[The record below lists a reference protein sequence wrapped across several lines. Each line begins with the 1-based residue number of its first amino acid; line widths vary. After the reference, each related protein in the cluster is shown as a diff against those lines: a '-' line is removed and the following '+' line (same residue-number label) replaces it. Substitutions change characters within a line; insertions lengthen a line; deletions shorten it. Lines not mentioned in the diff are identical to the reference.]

1 MPMQSA
7 RLSPGPGSFPFVPP
21 NRPGPPMTVWT
32 WCPTEA
38 PAKAPVL
45 IVLHGASRNAR
56 TYRDAWVEAAEAA
69 GALLVVPEFSKA
81 LFPTP
86 REYEVGNM
94 RDRQRLPLPPEEWV
108 YATIEALFDA
118 AVRHAGSR
126 RRSYFLYGHSAGGQ
140 LVHRLLTFAPK
151 ARVEAAVSAN
161 AGCYTMPVAGERFP
175 YGLDGWPVSDDD
187 LRRLFARRHT
197 ILLGE
202 EDTDEEDAI
211 LLRSPEAMRQG
222 PHRLAR
228 GHCYFRTAE
237 REAAR
242 LGAEFRWRLVTVPG
256 VGHSNKRLAPHA
268 ARLLVG
274 DLAR

>member
-1 MPMQSA
+1 
-7 RLSPGPGSFPFVPP
+7 
-21 NRPGPPMTVWT
+21 MTVWT
-32 WCPTEA
+32 WRPEA
-38 PAKAPVL
+38 PSPDAPVL

-56 TYRDAWVEAAEAA
+56 TYRDAWVEQARRFAS
-69 GALLVVPEFSKA
+69 LLIVPEFSKA

-94 RDRQRLPLPPEEWV
+94 RDRNRVPLPAEEWV
-108 YATIEALFDA
+108 YGTIEALFDS
-118 AVRHAGSR
+118 AVQRTGT
-126 RRSYFLYGHSAGGQ
+126 RRSGYRLYGHSAGGQ
-140 LVHRLLTFAPK
+140 LVHRLLTFMPE

-161 AGCYTMPVAGERFP
+161 AGCYTMPLPGERFP
-175 YGLDGWPVSDDD
+175 YGLDGWSLPDAS

-202 EDTDEEDAI
+202 EDTNEEDAV
-211 LLRSPEAMRQG
+211 LLKSPEAMRQG

-228 GHCYFRTAE
+228 GLTYFETAR

-242 LGAEFRWRLVTVPG
+242 VGADFNWRLVTVPG

-268 ARLLVG
+268 ARILVG
-274 DLAR
+274 DGAG